1 MCSIMNSISEQQTE
15 LTDMNCGSMTE
26 LMLQVWLL
34 ISTLEVATVTLVPNR
49 VQ

>member
-1 MCSIMNSISEQQTE
+1 MNSILALTME
-15 LTDMNCGSMTE
+15 LTDTNCGSMTE

-34 ISTLEVATVTLVPNR
+34 ISTWKWQQWPWIPNR